1 MMFLTQ
7 MLKKRILGY
16 KNFKFHPR
24 CENMQLINLCFADD
38 WMIFTRAELL
48 PIHLSE
54 KCFKDFKVISGLEIN
69 ALKVKYFMQV
79 YPLV

>member
-1 MMFLTQ
+1 
-7 MLKKRILGY
+7 
-16 KNFKFHPR
+16 
-24 CENMQLINLCFADD
+24 
-38 WMIFTRAELL
+38 MIFTRAELL

-54 KCFKDFKVISGLEIN
+54 KCLEDFKVIFGLEIN

>member
-1 MMFLTQ
+1 MEFLTQ
-7 MLKKRILGY
+7 MLKKGILGC
-16 KNFKFHPR
+16 KNFKFHLR
-24 CENMQLINLCFADD
+24 CENMQLINLCFADN

-54 KCFKDFKVISGLEIN
+54 KCLEDFKVIFGLEIN
-69 ALKVKYFMQV
+69 ALKVNYFMQV